1 VTQADSR
8 LVAGLRGGR
17 IPPAV
22 KTVYTAFMAVL
33 IPYYWVT
40 YGPVNFLW
48 FCDVALLVT
57 LVALWLENP
66 FLASMQATAILLP
79 QMLWVADF
87 LARLIAGASIIG
99 LADYMFD
106 PKIPWYVRGLS
117 SFHGWLPLL
126 LAWMVWRLGYDRR
139 AWIAQI
145 VVAWVL
151 LMVCYHYTPLPPPPP
166 EDPNAA
172 VNVNWV
178 FGFGKEEAQT
188 WMDPRL
194 YLALLMAF
202 FPVCIY
208 WPTHLALG
216 RLVPDWRAIA
226 VRQPSS
232 A

>member
-1 VTQADSR
+1 MTKARSR
-8 LVAGLRGGR
+8 PVAGLRNGR
-17 IPPAV
+17 IPLGI
-22 KTVYTAFMAVL
+22 KIVYTAFMAVL
-33 IPYYWVT
+33 IPYYWAT

-66 FLASMQATAILLP
+66 LLASMQAIAILLP
-79 QMLWVADF
+79 QMLWVVDF
-87 LARLIAGASIIG
+87 LARLIAGAPIIG

-117 SFHGWLPLL
+117 LFHGWLPVL

-151 LMVCYHYTPLPPPPP
+151 LLVCYHYTPLPPAPP

-178 FGFGKEEAQT
+178 FGFREKEAQT

-216 RLVPDWRAIA
+216 RLVADWRTIA
-226 VRQPSS
+226 TRQPGPG
-232 A
+232 